1 MAEEPNDPTA
11 HRPRPARPQ
20 PPRPELSVE
29 PLRPRHE
36 STADSRLPKIA
47 TGLWAATAALIL
59 ALAAVI
65 ALNWNVVLS
74 GVETAVAQQDSTA
87 SAADVRNTASATLIS
102 SGAAAAVLVL
112 LGFVSLNL
120 LRGAATSSKVLMGAV
135 GILTIGA
142 AVTFSTFVS
151 DASALLGGVLQW
163 GPFVVAGA
171 AAAATVV
178 ALLPRRPSR
187 Q

>member
-29 PLRPRHE
+29 PLRPRQE

-74 GVETAVAQQDSTA
+74 GVE
-87 SAADVRNTASATLIS
+87 
-102 SGAAAAVLVL
+102 
-112 LGFVSLNL
+112 
-120 LRGAATSSKVLMGAV
+120 
-135 GILTIGA
+135 
-142 AVTFSTFVS
+142 
-151 DASALLGGVLQW
+151 
-163 GPFVVAGA
+163 
-171 AAAATVV
+171 
-178 ALLPRRPSR
+178 
-187 Q
+187 